1 MSNQA
6 RHALLA
12 IQRLSSA
19 DLAGTSDEDIRAEIA
34 QDGMDPDALAC
45 EIAEHLD
52 SIAAEFMRNC
62 VASTK
67 ALKKAAD
74 VPATSHRP
82 TLEKIKL
89 LIQLAFE
96 REPGLAAAFREGTK
110 QSENDLESLFDDLVA
125 LGKIQV
131 DLDG

>member
-6 RHALLA
+6 RHAILA
-12 IQRLSSA
+12 IQGLASA
-19 DLAGTSDEDIRAEIA
+19 DLAETSDQDIRAEIA

-52 SIAAEFMRNC
+52 SIAAQFMRNR
-62 VASTK
+62 VAATK
-67 ALKKAAD
+67 AVKKASD
-74 VPATSHRP
+74 IPAKSHKP

-89 LIQLAFE
+89 LIQRAFE

-131 DLDG
+131 DSDG